1 MEMQT
6 ISNDLPVPKEL
17 FFDLCRALSSS
28 QEARAV
34 VADNENTLKYD
45 NGGFIFYGSEG
56 YYRVFQLNDLSKV
69 NQKHMRYALLLNI
82 ANTDGL
88 YPCFAGGNPTL
99 GEA

>member
-34 VADNENTLKYD
+34 VADNENTLEYE
-45 NGGFIFYGSEG
+45 NGWFLFRSEG
-56 YYRVFQLNDLSKV
+56 YVQAFELNDLSKM